1 MDATWFETVFR
12 RKPHPVL
19 RMLGNLLLGAVQ
31 VYWVIVMLTQ
41 LHSGWRWFAAPVGLL
56 SLVFAGR
63 GVAVAA
69 RDLRRRGAEPPP
81 R

>member
-1 MDATWFETVFR
+1 MDGTWFEAVFR
-12 RKPHPVL
+12 RKPHPVP
-19 RMLGNLLLGAVQ
+19 RVLGNLVLCAVQ
-31 VYWVIVMLTQ
+31 VYWVIIMLTQ

-56 SLVFAGR
+56 SLVSGGR

-69 RDLRRRGAEPPP
+69 RDLLRRDAEPSP